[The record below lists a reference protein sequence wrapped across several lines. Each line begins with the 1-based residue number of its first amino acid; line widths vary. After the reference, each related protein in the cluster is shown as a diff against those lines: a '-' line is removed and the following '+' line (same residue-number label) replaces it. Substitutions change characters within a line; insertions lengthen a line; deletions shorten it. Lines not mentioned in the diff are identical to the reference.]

1 MPPDLAER
9 IDATIGDSNAII
21 GDSKLIAPIVVPL
34 PIKIEEHNSGD
45 EPTLGDNHS

>member
-21 GDSKLIAPIVVPL
+21 GDSIAPIVAPP
-34 PIKIEEHNSGD
+34 PIKIEEHNSSD